1 MPGGHMHR
9 GEVWWAE
16 FDQRRPVV
24 LLSEDEPSG
33 FRAMQVVAPSDTDI
47 SGLGIEVAVGVP
59 PGSGQQVL
67 HPVRSPV
74 PGMLGDRPA
83 VLARQLRQ
91 QAQHE
96 RPGPAPRLHPAE
108 PAPGPGQ
115 QLVKYAQ
122 PPAGIYA
129 RASGHQ
135 KIFTCR
141 HKPG

>member
-1 MPGGHMHR
+1 MPTSALGALLDVPCLIHHQHR
-9 GEVWWAE
+9 ARIT
-16 FDQRRPVV
+16 Q
-24 LLSEDEPSG
+24 LLHDVT
-33 FRAMQVVAPSDTDI
+33 AHIVADPF
-47 SGLGIEVAVGVP
+47 GVP
-59 PGSGQQVL
+59 PGPGQQVL

-108 PAPGPGQ
+108 PGTGPGH
-115 QLVKYAQ
+115 QLIEYPHPAARVYAG
-122 PPAGIYA
+122 AN
-129 RASGHQ
+129 GHQ
-135 KIFTCR
+135 KIITSR